1 MKTVFVYN
9 GRWRD
14 QEIQNTEFQMV
25 SDGVMEGKNGLY
37 ITVDKGEF
45 ISNSKNIRI
54 YIDNVDDVQI
64 TGNKKAMFDDEQD
77 YEPEV
82 EETDAEIIDRIND
95 RFAVLSDMT
104 QAACN
109 SIVRSLIVGGAPGVG
124 KSFTVEK
131 TLREVEACNGNI
143 NNYEVIKGTI
153 SPINLYKK
161 LYEFRGEGNVLVFDD
176 CDSVFFDQV
185 SLAVLKAALDS
196 SDRRVIS
203 WHTNSNDLRDS
214 EIPNSFIF
222 HGSVIF
228 ITNMDMDNTSSKALK
243 PHFDAIISRSHYL
256 DLTIKSER
264 DKFLRIKG
272 LVSGSDM
279 LKKYGFQNGEEDKI
293 VNFMGE
299 NVKTLRELS
308 LRTTIKIADIAKM
321 KPNDWERICKMTVCK

>member
-14 QEIQNTEFQMV
+14 QEVVNTEFVMV
-25 SDGVMEGKNGLY
+25 SDGVMEGRNGLY
-37 ITVDKGEF
+37 VTVEKGDF

-54 YIDNVDDVQI
+54 YIDDVDDVNI
-64 TGNKKAMFDDEQD
+64 SGTKNVCFDDEQD
-77 YEPEV
+77 EEPEV
-82 EETDAEIIDRIND
+82 VETDEEIISRIND
-95 RFAVLSDMT
+95 RFDVLTDMT
-104 QAACN
+104 KASYN

-131 TLREVEACNGNI
+131 TLRELVALNGTDD
-143 NNYEVIKGTI
+143 NYEVIKGTI

-161 LYEFRGEGNVLVFDD
+161 LYEFRNEGNVLVFDD

-196 SDRRVIS
+196 SERRIIS
-203 WHTNSNDLRDS
+203 WHTNSNDLRDND
-214 EIPNSFIF
+214 IPNSFEF
-222 HGSVIF
+222 YGSVIF
-228 ITNMDMDNTSSKALK
+228 ITNMDMDSNKSKALK

-279 LKKYGFQNGEEDKI
+279 LKKYGFNDVEKTRI
-293 VNFMGE
+293 VEFMSE
-299 NVKTLRELS
+299 NSKSLRELS

>member
-1 MKTVFVYN
+1 
-9 GRWRD
+9 
-14 QEIQNTEFQMV
+14 
-25 SDGVMEGKNGLY
+25 MEGRNGLY
-37 ITVDKGEF
+37 VTVDKGDL
-45 ISNSKNIRI
+45 ISNSKNVRI
-54 YIDNVDDVQI
+54 YIDDVDDVNI
-64 TGNKKAMFDDEQD
+64 SGGKTECFDDEQE
-77 YEPEV
+77 YEPEI
-82 EETDAEIIDRIND
+82 EETDEEIIARIDD
-95 RFAVLSDMT
+95 RFAVLTDMT
-104 QAACN
+104 KASCK

-131 TLREVEACNGNI
+131 TLRELEAATDGY

-161 LYEFRGEGNVLVFDD
+161 LYEFREEGNVLVFDD

-203 WHTNSNDLRDS
+203 WHTNSHDLRECD
-214 EIPNSFIF
+214 IPNSFEF
-222 HGSVIF
+222 YGSVIF
-228 ITNMDMDNTSSKALK
+228 ITNMDMDSTKSKALK

-279 LKKYGFQNGEEDKI
+279 LKKYGFDDTQKNRI
-293 VNFMGE
+293 VEFMSE
-299 NVKTLRELS
+299 NSKSLRELS